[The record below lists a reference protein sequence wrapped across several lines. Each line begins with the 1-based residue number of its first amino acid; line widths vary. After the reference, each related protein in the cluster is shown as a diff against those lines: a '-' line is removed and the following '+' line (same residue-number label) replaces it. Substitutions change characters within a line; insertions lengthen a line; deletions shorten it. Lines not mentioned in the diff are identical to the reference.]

1 MSTPENTDTDTGS
14 SNVTD
19 RETSA
24 RARRDKLTTSVGR
37 TLEPTEQ
44 KAPWWK
50 RLLGRS

>member
-1 MSTPENTDTDTGS
+1 MSTPENSTK
-14 SNVTD
+14 VTD

-24 RARRDKLTTSVGR
+24 RERRDTLTGSVGR
-37 TLEPTEQ
+37 TLEPTVQ